1 MKKLVIFFLF
11 IFLALTKQTCFAQ
24 STNANT
30 TVYTNGD
37 QVVYT
42 RVDKMPEY
50 PGGQVALVKFLS
62 KNIKYPSKYKKDK
75 VNGRVFVSFIIDKD
89 GKVTSAKIVKSLN
102 EECDAEAIRV
112 ISKMPDWIPGEK
124 DGIKVAVQF
133 GLPVNFE

>member
-1 MKKLVIFFLF
+1 MKKQLLCLVFL
-11 IFLALTKQTCFAQ
+11 IIALINQASYAQTPSSSQ
-24 STNANT
+24 TINSAN
-30 TVYTNGD
+30 D

-42 RVDKMPEY
+42 RVDKMPEF
-50 PGGQVALVKFLS
+50 PGGQVALVKYIS

-89 GKVTSAKIVKSLN
+89 GKVTSARIVKSLN

-112 ISKMPDWIPGEK
+112 ISKMPDWVPGEK
-124 DGIKVAVQF
+124 DGVKVAVQF